1 MPLLQTLALR
11 KAFWVKKKKKKKN
24 SSASTYSQ
32 ASFWLP
38 SASNSPFKILWT
50 SFHFLQWISVSLAP
64 GTSYKACLLCLKL
77 PSPVPKHI
85 FFAYY
90 SSFIFRLECHFL
102 RARHSHASHMCSSN
116 CPSSIIITV
125 TLCGDDFMPA
135 STAMLAPRE
144 HKPLSYPLLYRQKT
158 LVSLWLK
165 EWWNTRMNEWINKWE
180 GPGHRMCR
188 GGRPPGSA

>member
-11 KAFWVKKKKKKKN
+11 KAFWVKKKKKKN

-116 CPSSIIITV
+116 C
-125 TLCGDDFMPA
+125 LG
-135 STAMLAPRE
+135 AMWGISEKSDLVRE
-144 HKPLSYPLLYRQKT
+144 LSNRSVQQCDGQTRKAVSKFSKRVADRWQTNLVRQIA
-158 LVSLWLK
+158 
-165 EWWNTRMNEWINKWE
+165 M
-180 GPGHRMCR
+180 
-188 GGRPPGSA
+188 GR